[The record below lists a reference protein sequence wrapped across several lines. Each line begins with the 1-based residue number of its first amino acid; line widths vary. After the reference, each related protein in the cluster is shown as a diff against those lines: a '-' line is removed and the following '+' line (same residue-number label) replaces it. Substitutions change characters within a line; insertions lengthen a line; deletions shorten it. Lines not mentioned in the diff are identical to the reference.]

1 MYRSSTALLQRIAVV
16 ASVLVLLFVASD
28 ARAQTV
34 IPHTLSY
41 QGLLLDS
48 TGIAVCD
55 STWNMEFYLYQNG
68 VGGSPFWSEQH
79 SVRTKLAASQVK
91 YVTESSTDT
100 TKDSPESISCVDT
113 WFR

>member
-1 MYRSSTALLQRIAVV
+1 MYRSSTALLQRFAVV
-16 ASVLVLLFVASD
+16 ASVLVLLFAASD

-55 STWNMEFYLYQNG
+55 STWNMEFYLYRNG
-68 VGGSPFWSEQH
+68 VGGSPFWSED
-79 SVRTKLAASQVK
+79 R
-91 YVTESSTDT
+91 
-100 TKDSPESISCVDT
+100 
-113 WFR
+113 